1 MSDEM
6 PRRVQDL
13 LHEFVERAEEL
24 VRIQDHL
31 NSLMVAVISI
41 AEDLSLQS
49 VLERVVRSG
58 CELVGARY
66 GALGVIDE
74 DQRLS
79 HFITVGIDDEQVRLI
94 GDLPTGHGVLG
105 QLIRDPKPLRLHDLH
120 QHPVSVGFPENHPSM
135 RTFLGVPIRV
145 RDAVFG
151 NLYLTEKEYGQDFTV
166 EDEEL
171 AMALA
176 AAAGVAIQNARLYE
190 TSRRRQRWLE
200 AGMTL
205 SEELI
210 SDGAR
215 APDEDLDLVAERALE
230 ASESV
235 LAIMADR
242 THTDRDQGE
251 EPFLSARSSVGDL
264 ALPQGAR
271 VPSLPVLEKAEEE
284 GRPIVIRQPSTLFD
298 EGTAEKLGD
307 VLAIPLGHGSQ
318 PGPILLLARRPD
330 TGPYTQAEVD
340 SAAVFGSHVGLAL
353 GLNRARR
360 RREETLIGI
369 DRDRIAHDLHELV
382 IRRLFAVG
390 MSIQGLRGFSSGS
403 GSEAKI
409 AVITNELDESI
420 RELRSTIYS
429 LEEGSRPS
437 EQPFSRTLVD
447 LVGGAV
453 RDASVVP
460 EFNVAGRID
469 DIPSPIARQVLAVVS
484 EAVSNAVKHSG
495 ATHLTVSLTAE
506 PRGLEVLVEDDG
518 QGFDGPARV
527 SGLAHMRHRADSLGG
542 DCTVDSSP
550 EHGTTVRWRIPLPPA
565 G

>member
-1 MSDEM
+1 MPDEM

-24 VRIQDHL
+24 VHIQDHM
-31 NSLMVAVISI
+31 NSLMVAVISL

-79 HFITVGIDDEQVRLI
+79 HFITVGIDEREVRLI

-120 QHPVSVGFPENHPSM
+120 KHPVSVGFPENHPPM

-145 RDAVFG
+145 RGAVFG
-151 NLYLTEKEYGQDFTV
+151 NLYLTEKANGQDFTV

-171 AMALA
+171 AIALA

-190 TSRRRQRWLE
+190 LSRRRQRWLE
-200 AGMTL
+200 ARMAT

-210 SDGAR
+210 SDVTR
-215 APDEDLDLVAERALE
+215 SPEEDLDLVAERALP

-235 LAIMADR
+235 LAIMAEHSR
-242 THTDRDQGE
+242 GE
-251 EPFLSARSSVGDL
+251 GAFLSARSSVGDL

-271 VPSLPVLEKAEEE
+271 LPALPVLEAAAEE
-284 GRPIVIRQPSTLFD
+284 GRPVLVRDPSTLFE

-307 VLAIPLGHGSQ
+307 VLAIPLGQAGQ
-318 PGPILLLARRPD
+318 PGPMLLLVRQAG
-330 TGPYTQAEVD
+330 TSPYTQADLD

-360 RREETLIGI
+360 QREETLIDI
-369 DRDRIAHDLHELV
+369 DRDRIAQDLHELV
-382 IRRLFAVG
+382 ISRLFAVG

-409 AVITNELDESI
+409 AAITKELDESI
-420 RELRSTIYS
+420 RELRTTIYS
-429 LEEGSRPS
+429 LEDGRHPG

-447 LVGGAV
+447 LVSGAV
-453 RDASVVP
+453 RDAPVVP
-460 EFNVAGRID
+460 QFNVSGRVD
-469 DIPSPIARQVLAVVS
+469 DLPSPIARQVLAVVS

-495 ATHLTVSLTAE
+495 AAHLAVSLTTE
-506 PRGLEVLVEDDG
+506 PGVLEVLVEDDG
-518 QGFDGPARV
+518 QGFDDPARV

-542 DCTVDSSP
+542 QCTVDSSAQR
-550 EHGTTVRWRIPLPPA
+550 GTTVRWRIPLPQSN
-565 G
+565 